1 MKERK
6 NSTEKLVLQ
15 LYMEGKSVA
24 DIADKIGKTESTV
37 YTYLSRNGKPQR
49 SKNRAQGISTWR
61 ITQARNK
68 VQVGKR
74 IRVKSVKRL
83 MFGEGNIKLGGVPVM
98 ARVLSKASKH
108 FCLVELPGGTQ
119 ECILWTDM
127 VGENLDRY

>member
-68 VQVGKR
+68 AQVGKW

-98 ARVLSKASKH
+98 AMVLSKASKH

-127 VGENLDRY
+127 VGESMDRY

>member
-68 VQVGKR
+68 AQFGKW

-83 MFGEGNIKLGGVPVM
+83 SCGEGNIKLGGVPVM
-98 ARVLSKASKH
+98 AMVLSKASKH
-108 FCLVELPGGTQ
+108 FCLVELPGGTR

-127 VGENLDRY
+127 VGESMDRY

>member
-15 LYMEGKSVA
+15 LYMEGKPVA

-68 VQVGKR
+68 AQVGKW

-127 VGENLDRY
+127 VGESMDRY

>member
-68 VQVGKR
+68 AQVGKW

-127 VGENLDRY
+127 VGESMDRY

>member
-6 NSTEKLVLQ
+6 NRTEERVLKL
-15 LYMEGKSVA
+15 YTEGKSVV
-24 DIADKIGKTESTV
+24 DIAGRIGITESTV

-68 VQVGKR
+68 AREGSR
-74 IRVKSVKRL
+74 IRVKSVKTL
-83 MFGEGNIKLGGVPVM
+83 MFGDGNIKLGSVPVM
-98 ARVLSKASKH
+98 ARVLSKASKY
-108 FCLVELPGGTQ
+108 FCLVELPGGTR

-127 VGENLDRY
+127 VGEGMDRY